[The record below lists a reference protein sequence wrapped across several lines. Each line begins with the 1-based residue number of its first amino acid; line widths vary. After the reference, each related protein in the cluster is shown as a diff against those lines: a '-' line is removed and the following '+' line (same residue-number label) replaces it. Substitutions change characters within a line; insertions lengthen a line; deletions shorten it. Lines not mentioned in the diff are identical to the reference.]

1 MPVQRFLSEQVYP
14 ELVDVMDK
22 AFPPMS
28 EPLTQSLSFPATGPE
43 LHVFADN
50 VSLCVQLPPDTL

>member
-1 MPVQRFLSEQVYP
+1 MPVQPSLSEQVYP
-14 ELVDVMDK
+14 ELDDVMDK

-28 EPLTQSLSFPATGPE
+28 EPLTQSPGIPTTGSE

-50 VSLCVQLPPDTL
+50 VSLCVQLPPDAL

>member
-1 MPVQRFLSEQVYP
+1 MSEQVYP
-14 ELVDVMDK
+14 ELDDVMDK

-28 EPLTQSLSFPATGPE
+28 EPLTQSSSLPTTGSE

-50 VSLCVQLPPDTL
+50 VSLCVQLLLDAL